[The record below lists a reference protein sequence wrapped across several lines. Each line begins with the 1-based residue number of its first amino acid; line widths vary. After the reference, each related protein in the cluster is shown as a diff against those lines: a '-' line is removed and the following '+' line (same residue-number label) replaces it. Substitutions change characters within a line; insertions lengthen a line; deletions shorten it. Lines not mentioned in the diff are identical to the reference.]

1 MSSAPTVSWVS
12 IFQDQACSL
21 IFLVQ
26 HNNLWQLT
34 LSKASLVG
42 AKTVKGP
49 SEASVSTRPA
59 AFTAA
64 NKVENLRIRTVRAWN
79 CSNVLKI
86 LEVDYSPRISGD
98 DIGNRLVRDERVDD
112 LGDHVDHA
120 VAGLDVELLQTLS
133 VHSHKPLEEYLG
145 QPGRLLVS
153 EN

>member
-1 MSSAPTVSWVS
+1 M
-12 IFQDQACSL
+12 
-21 IFLVQ
+21 
-26 HNNLWQLT
+26 
-34 LSKASLVG
+34 
-42 AKTVKGP
+42 
-49 SEASVSTRPA
+49 STRPA

-64 NKVENLRIRTVRAWN
+64 NKVENLRIKTVWAWN

-86 LEVDYSPRISGD
+86 FEECNEIDSSPRISGD

-133 VHSHKPLEEYLG
+133 VHSHKTLEEYLG
-145 QPGRLLVS
+145 QPGRLFVS

>member
-34 LSKASLVG
+34 LSKASFVG

-64 NKVENLRIRTVRAWN
+64 NKVENLRIKTVRAWN

-86 LEVDYSPRISGD
+86 FEECNEVDSSPRISGD

-133 VHSHKPLEEYLG
+133 VHSHETLEENM
-145 QPGRLLVS
+145 LVS
-153 EN
+153 QEDY